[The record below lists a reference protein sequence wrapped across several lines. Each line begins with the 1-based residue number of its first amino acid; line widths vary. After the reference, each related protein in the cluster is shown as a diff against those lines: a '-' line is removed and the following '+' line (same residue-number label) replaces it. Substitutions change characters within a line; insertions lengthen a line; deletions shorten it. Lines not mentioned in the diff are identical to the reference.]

1 MKGKLDDRPGDKR
14 LLIVMVALLPLIVT
28 GSLFLY
34 RLAEKTG
41 LEVHALRVMLAQAGI
56 QLP

>member
-1 MKGKLDDRPGDKR
+1 MKGKLEDKR

-34 RLAEKTG
+34 RLAEKTAM
-41 LEVHALRVMLAQAGI
+41 EVHALRVMLAQAGI